1 MARIAGVEIPFNK
14 KIKIGLTSIY
24 GIGYSRAK
32 EILSKAG
39 ISPDIRGKNLT
50 EDEINRLRKIIENN
64 YKIEGEL
71 KREVASNISR
81 LIHIGCYRGIRHKR
95 GLPVRGQR
103 TRSNARARKGPRRT
117 LGKAKKGTK

>member
-117 LGKAKKGTK
+117 